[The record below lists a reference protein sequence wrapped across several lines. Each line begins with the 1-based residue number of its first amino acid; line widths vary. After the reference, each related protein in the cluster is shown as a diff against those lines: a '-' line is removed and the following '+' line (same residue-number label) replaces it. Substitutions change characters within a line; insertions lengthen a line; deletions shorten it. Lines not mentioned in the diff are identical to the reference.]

1 MSLRYAI
8 LGFLS
13 STPASGYQLGREFAQ
28 GAGSYWSALP
38 SQIYPELRELEKLGW
53 IAGEVSP
60 TDGLKR
66 RIFTLTPLGEAEL
79 QTWVEA
85 DNDYPPE
92 RDSER
97 VRLIFLDGSPPEVIR
112 KHLTS
117 HRAHHEQRLALWR
130 SHREAVEKRTLRQ
143 LVRRL
148 AMRPQKDHGLIVRL
162 KLLALDGNIRRAELE
177 IAWADE
183 ALAWLDTIE
192 REKRKSSAG
201 KSAG

>member
-13 STPASGYQLGREFAQ
+13 STPASGYQIGREFQQ

-53 IAGEVSP
+53 IAGKVSP
-60 TDGLKR
+60 SDRLR
-66 RIFTLTPLGEAEL
+66 RRTFKLTARGEDEL
-79 QTWVEA
+79 AKWVEA
-85 DNDYPPE
+85 DNEYPPE

-97 VRLIFLDGSPPEVIR
+97 LRLIFLDGSPPDVIR
-112 KHLTS
+112 RHLLT
-117 HRAHHEQRLALWR
+117 HRTHHEQRLAMWR
-130 SHREAVEKRTLRQ
+130 SLREAVEKRTHRQ

-148 AMRPQKDHGLIVRL
+148 AMRQPKDHGLIVRL
-162 KLLALDGNIRRAELE
+162 KLLALDGNIRRAEVE

-183 ALAWLDTIE
+183 ALAWLDAFE
-192 REKRKSSAG
+192 RHEGKAKAT

>member
-1 MSLRYAI
+1 MSLRCAI

-53 IAGEVSP
+53 ISGEVSP
-60 TDGLKR
+60 ADRLKR
-66 RIFTLTPLGEAEL
+66 RTFKLTAQGEEEL
-79 QTWVEA
+79 KKWVEA
-85 DNDYPPE
+85 DNEYPPE
-92 RDSER
+92 RDGER
-97 VRLIFLDGSPPEVIR
+97 LRLIFLDGSDPDVIR
-112 KHLTS
+112 RHLKA
-117 HRAHHEQRLALWR
+117 HRTHHEQRLVLWR
-130 SHREAVEKRTLRQ
+130 SHREAVEKRTHRQ

-148 AMRPQKDHGLIVRL
+148 AMRPQKDHDLIVRL

-177 IAWADE
+177 IGWADE
-183 ALAWLDTIE
+183 ALGWLDAIE
-192 REKRKSSAG
+192 REEGVTKTT

>member
-13 STPASGYQLGREFAQ
+13 STPASGYQIGREFAQ
-28 GAGSYWSALP
+28 GAGSYWQALP

-53 IAGEVSP
+53 IAGKVSP
-60 TDGLKR
+60 TDRLKR
-66 RIFTLTPLGEAEL
+66 RVFKLTARGEAEL

-97 VRLIFLDGSPPEVIR
+97 LRLIFLDGSSPQAIR
-112 KHLTS
+112 RHLQA

-130 SHREAVEKRTLRQ
+130 SLRDAVDKRTHRQ

-148 AMRPQKDHGLIVRL
+148 AMRSQKDHTMIIRL

-183 ALAWLDTIE
+183 ALAWLDSQ
-192 REKRKSSAG
+192 EKSGAA

>member
-53 IAGEVSP
+53 ITGEVSP
-60 TDGLKR
+60 TDTLKR
-66 RIFTLTPLGEAEL
+66 RIFTLTSVGEAEL
-79 QTWVEA
+79 QKWVEA
-85 DNDYPPE
+85 DNEYPPE

-112 KHLTS
+112 KHLEA
-117 HRAHHEQRLALWR
+117 HRAHHEQ
-130 SHREAVEKRTLRQ
+130 
-143 LVRRL
+143 
-148 AMRPQKDHGLIVRL
+148 
-162 KLLALDGNIRRAELE
+162 
-177 IAWADE
+177 
-183 ALAWLDTIE
+183 
-192 REKRKSSAG
+192 
-201 KSAG
+201 